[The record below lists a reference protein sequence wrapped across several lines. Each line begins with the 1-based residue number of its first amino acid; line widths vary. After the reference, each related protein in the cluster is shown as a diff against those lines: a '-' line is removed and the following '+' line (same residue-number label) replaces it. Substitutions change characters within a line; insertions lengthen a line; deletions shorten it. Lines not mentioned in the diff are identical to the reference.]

1 MDRELPPPAARLW
14 AARADVAV
22 AGLAGVAGVAGSYAA
37 AGFTPSFVAAPVEG
51 VIARYVP
58 GALVTLAI
66 TVLGDLGQRLS
77 LLAALT
83 VSAALLAAFA
93 GAGLLVGRRLN
104 SRAAGPLLAGTA
116 GWLAAALVTGSL
128 VLAVG
133 AGLPVALVLA
143 AAELPWRAA
152 PSAAPSPDRTR
163 RRALTG
169 LVSALSLSAV
179 GVALGRERTPDA
191 TTLDRGGP
199 SIDPSTERGR
209 LLASAR
215 DRSFDLPGAEPLV
228 SREFYSVD
236 INSVDPTVDAG
247 AWTLSVTGAVEQ
259 PAEYDLAALRDR
271 PVEHRFVTL
280 RCVGERLNGR
290 KMDTALWTG
299 TPLRDVVEAAGPTG
313 DCDCVM
319 LHGVDG
325 YSVQFPVAALEDGL
339 LAWGMNDGPLP
350 RAHGYPVRALVPGH
364 WGETNAKWITEM
376 EFLEREADGYWEQ
389 KGWQG
394 TGPVETV
401 AKLHSVDRGAGTVQV
416 GGHAYAGTRGVSAV
430 EVSVDGGET
439 WTEAELTD
447 PLPGW
452 GDRERARDAWRGWRH
467 RYDDPGEHTVVV
479 RAVEADGTVQSSE
492 ETGRYPSGP
501 SGWVTRRL
509 G

>member
-1 MDRELPPPAARLW
+1 MDRELPPPVGRLW

-22 AGLAGVAGVAGSYAA
+22 AGLAGAAGVAGSYAA

-58 GALVTLAI
+58 GALVTFAI
-66 TVLGDLGQRLS
+66 TVLGDLGQQLS
-77 LLAALT
+77 LLTALAL
-83 VSAALLAAFA
+83 SAALLAAFA
-93 GAGLLVGRRLN
+93 GGGLLAGRRLN

-116 GWLAAALVTGSL
+116 AWLATALATGSL

-133 AGLPVALVLA
+133 GGLPVALVLA
-143 AAELPWRAA
+143 AVELPWRGS
-152 PSAAPSPDRTR
+152 PSASPDRER

-169 LVSALSLSAV
+169 LLSALSLSAV

-191 TTLDRGGP
+191 TALDRSG
-199 SIDPSTERGR
+199 SAIDTSTERGR
-209 LLASAR
+209 LLATAR
-215 DRSFDLPGAEPLV
+215 DRSFDLPGADPLV

-236 INSVDPTVDAG
+236 INSVDPTVDAE
-247 AWTLSVTGAVEQ
+247 AWTLSVTGAVE
-259 PAEYDLAALRDR
+259 EELEFDLAALRDR
-271 PVEHRFVTL
+271 PVENRFATL
-280 RCVGERLNGR
+280 RCVGEDLNGE

-299 TPLRDVVEAAGPTG
+299 TPLRGIVEAAGPTG

-325 YSVQFPVAALEDGL
+325 YSVQFPVEALRDGL
-339 LAWGMNDGPLP
+339 LAWGMNAGPLP

-376 EFLEREADGYWEQ
+376 EFLEQEADGYWEQ
-389 KGWQG
+389 KGWHG

-401 AKLHSVDRGAGTVQV
+401 AKLHSVDRSAGSVQV

-430 EVSVDGGET
+430 EVSTDGGET
-439 WTEAELTD
+439 WAEAELTD

-452 GDRERARDAWRGWRH
+452 GERERALDAWRAWRH
-467 RYDDPGEHTVVV
+467 RYDDPGSHTVVV
-479 RAVEADGTVQSSE
+479 RAVEADGTVQPRE
-492 ETGRYPSGP
+492 ETDSYPSGP